1 MQQMIQLPQAVFTPA
16 IPVLPRRPAA
26 PRPQAPAPQAAP
38 ESLAEADPGYV
49 YLSVSRAMPGF
60 VQVSSA
66 RQDPHGLTW
75 TLQTLSGVTRFQNVH
90 TVPTTNCAAV
100 MERFL
105 QAATFNQIPHH
116 SDFFKISLRF
126 AKNILDLEAYAFR
139 PAHEPLPRKK
149 KSAGRLV
156 AAIAAS
162 VVVLVA
168 LLPRPA
174 RQATPTAA
182 AEPTVAAPA
191 PKPLAI
197 AQPAP
202 ARLAA
207 PKPTPVM

>member
-60 VQVSSA
+60 VQVTSA
-66 RQDPHGLTW
+66 RQDPHGLSW

-100 MERFL
+100 IERFH
-105 QAATFNQIPHH
+105 QAALFNQIPHH

-126 AKNILDLEAYAFR
+126 ARNILDLEAYAFR
-139 PAHEPLPRKK
+139 PSDAPVPRKK
-149 KSAGRLV
+149 KPVGRLV
-156 AAIAAS
+156 ASIAALL
-162 VVVLVA
+162 VVLFA
-168 LLPRPA
+168 LLPRPSHPA
-174 RQATPTAA
+174 AQTAS
-182 AEPTVAAPA
+182 AAPA
-191 PKPLAI
+191 P
-197 AQPAP
+197 AP
-202 ARLAA
+202 ARVSAE
-207 PKPTPVM
+207 P